1 MKTNETY
8 LAVRSANRPVLCA
21 GHSPT
26 RKRHEFRWFFN
37 GIVPAS
43 ALLTFA
49 AVVAWGATGA
59 VPNPIVD
66 APLAANAGQETAVL
80 AAGCFWGVQAVF
92 EHVKGV
98 LRVTAGYSGGSA
110 ENARYELVSTGETG
124 HAESVKMVYDPSKV
138 SYGQILKV
146 FFSVA
151 HDPTELNRQGPD
163 QGTQYRSVIFYSNND
178 QQRIAQ
184 AYINQLN
191 QAGLFSRPIV
201 TQLVPLK
208 AFYSAE
214 DYHQDYLV
222 SHSNQ
227 PYIVY
232 FDLPKLANLH
242 KRLPDLYVDS
252 SK

>member
-1 MKTNETY
+1 
-8 LAVRSANRPVLCA
+8 
-21 GHSPT
+21 
-26 RKRHEFRWFFN
+26 
-37 GIVPAS
+37 
-43 ALLTFA
+43 
-49 AVVAWGATGA
+49 
-59 VPNPIVD
+59 
-66 APLAANAGQETAVL
+66 
-80 AAGCFWGVQAVF
+80 
-92 EHVKGV
+92 
-98 LRVTAGYSGGSA
+98 
-110 ENARYELVSTGETG
+110 
-124 HAESVKMVYDPSKV
+124 
-138 SYGQILKV
+138 
-146 FFSVA
+146 
-151 HDPTELNRQGPD
+151 
-163 QGTQYRSVIFYSNND
+163 VIFYSNND